1 MIDNFINVFNADIGY
16 SKDSIILKNI
26 NLKIQEKDFVVIQGK
41 NGSGKSTLLKTLYM
55 KLIPINGN
63 FYLLNQLINKK
74 SKIKSLELRKKLG
87 VILQNNY
94 LIPYFSIYQNIE
106 LALQIQE
113 AKEINFS
120 KRIKEII
127 EWVGLKNMNEKKIEH
142 LSEGQR
148 QKVIIARALICRPK
162 ILIADEPMKSL
173 DEETRNKLYFL
184 LKSIN
189 KLGTTIILTDKEN
202 SVAKNIG
209 SNFYTLV
216 DGELK

>member
-1 MIDNFINVFNADIGY
+1 MNNFINIFNANIGY

-26 NLKIQEKDFVVIQGK
+26 NLKIKEKDFVVIQGK

-63 FYLLNQLINKK
+63 FYLLNQLIDKR
-74 SKIKSLELRKKLG
+74 SKIKILELRKKIG

-113 AKEINFS
+113 DKEINFS

-173 DEETRNKLYFL
+173 DEETSNKLYFL

-189 KLGTTIILTDKEN
+189 QLGTTIIMTDKEN
-202 SVAKNIG
+202 SVARNVG

-216 DGELK
+216 NGELK

>member
-1 MIDNFINVFNADIGY
+1 MDNFINILNANIGY

-26 NLKIQEKDFVVIQGK
+26 NLTIKEKDFVVIQGK

-55 KLIPINGN
+55 KLIPVSGN
-63 FYLLNQLINKK
+63 FYLLNQLVDKK
-74 SKIKSLELRKKLG
+74 SKSKILELRKRLG

-94 LIPYFSIYQNIE
+94 LIPYLSIYRNIE

-113 AKEINFS
+113 DKEINFS

-173 DEETRNKLYFL
+173 DEETRDKLYFL

-189 KLGTTIILTDKEN
+189 KLGTTVIMTDKEN
-202 SVAKNIG
+202 SVASNIG
-209 SNFYTLV
+209 SNFYTLAN
-216 DGELK
+216 GELR

>member
-1 MIDNFINVFNADIGY
+1 MDNFINIFNANIGY

-26 NLKIQEKDFVVIQGK
+26 NLKVKEKDFVVIQGK

-55 KLIPINGN
+55 KLIPINGD
-63 FYLLNQLINKK
+63 FYLLNQLIDKR
-74 SKIKSLELRKKLG
+74 SKIKILELRKKIG

-113 AKEINFS
+113 DKEINFS

>member
-1 MIDNFINVFNADIGY
+1 MDNFINIFNANIGY

-26 NLKIQEKDFVVIQGK
+26 NLKIKEKDFVVIQGK

-63 FYLLNQLINKK
+63 FYLLNQLIDKR
-74 SKIKSLELRKKLG
+74 SKIKILELRKKIG

-113 AKEINFS
+113 DKEINFS

>member
-1 MIDNFINVFNADIGY
+1 MDNFINIFNANIGY

-26 NLKIQEKDFVVIQGK
+26 NLKIKEKDFVVIQGK

-63 FYLLNQLINKK
+63 FYLLNQLINKE
-74 SKIKSLELRKKLG
+74 SKKTILELRKKLG

-113 AKEINFS
+113 DKEINFS

-189 KLGTTIILTDKEN
+189 KLGTTIIMTDKEN
-202 SVAKNIG
+202 SMVRNIG

-216 DGELK
+216 NGELK

>member
-1 MIDNFINVFNADIGY
+1 MENFINIFNANIGY

-26 NLKIQEKDFVVIQGK
+26 NLKIKEKDFVVIQGK

-63 FYLLNQLINKK
+63 FYLLNQLIDKR
-74 SKIKSLELRKKLG
+74 SKIKILELRKKIG

-113 AKEINFS
+113 DKEINFS

>member
-74 SKIKSLELRKKLG
+74 SKIKILELRKKLG

-113 AKEINFS
+113 DKEINFS

>member
-1 MIDNFINVFNADIGY
+1 MDNFINILNANIGY

-26 NLKIQEKDFVVIQGK
+26 NLTIKEKDFVVIQGK

-55 KLIPINGN
+55 KLIPVSGN
-63 FYLLNQLINKK
+63 FYLLNQLIDKK
-74 SKIKSLELRKKLG
+74 SKSKILELRKRLG

-94 LIPYFSIYQNIE
+94 LIPYLSIYRNIE

-113 AKEINFS
+113 DKEINFS

-173 DEETRNKLYFL
+173 DEETRDKLYFL

-189 KLGTTIILTDKEN
+189 KLGTTVIMTDKEN
-202 SVAKNIG
+202 SVASNIG
-209 SNFYTLV
+209 SNFYTLAN
-216 DGELK
+216 GELR

>member
-1 MIDNFINVFNADIGY
+1 MDNFINIFNANIGY

-26 NLKIQEKDFVVIQGK
+26 NLKIKEKDFVVIQGK

-63 FYLLNQLINKK
+63 FYLLNQLIDKR
-74 SKIKSLELRKKLG
+74 SKIKILELRKKIG

-113 AKEINFS
+113 DKEINFS

-202 SVAKNIG
+202 SVARNIG

>member
-1 MIDNFINVFNADIGY
+1 MNNFINIFNANIGY

-26 NLKIQEKDFVVIQGK
+26 NLKIKEKDFVVIQGK

-63 FYLLNQLINKK
+63 FYLLNQLIDKR
-74 SKIKSLELRKKLG
+74 SKIKILELRKKIG

-113 AKEINFS
+113 DKEINFS

-127 EWVGLKNMNEKKIEH
+127 EWVGLKNMNEKKIKN

>member
-1 MIDNFINVFNADIGY
+1 MDNFINIFNANIGY
-16 SKDSIILKNI
+16 SKDSIILKNV
-26 NLKIQEKDFVVIQGK
+26 NLKIKEKDFVVIQGK

-63 FYLLNQLINKK
+63 FYLLNQLIDKR
-74 SKIKSLELRKKLG
+74 SKIKILELRKKIG

-113 AKEINFS
+113 DKEINFS

>member
-1 MIDNFINVFNADIGY
+1 MDNFINIFNANIGY

-26 NLKIQEKDFVVIQGK
+26 NLKIKEKDFVVIQGK

-63 FYLLNQLINKK
+63 FYLLNQLIDKR
-74 SKIKSLELRKKLG
+74 SKIKILELRKKIG

-113 AKEINFS
+113 DKEIDFS

>member
-1 MIDNFINVFNADIGY
+1 MENFINIFNANIGY

-26 NLKIQEKDFVVIQGK
+26 NLKIKEKDFVVIQGK

-55 KLIPINGN
+55 KLIPVNGN
-63 FYLLNQLINKK
+63 FYLLNQLIDKK
-74 SKIKSLELRKKLG
+74 SKTKILELRKKIG

-113 AKEINFS
+113 DKEIDFS

>member
-1 MIDNFINVFNADIGY
+1 MDNFINILNANIGY

-26 NLKIQEKDFVVIQGK
+26 NLTIKEKDFVVIQGK

-55 KLIPINGN
+55 KLIPVSGN
-63 FYLLNQLINKK
+63 FYLLNQLIDKK
-74 SKIKSLELRKKLG
+74 SKSKILELRKRLG

-94 LIPYFSIYQNIE
+94 LIPYLSIYRNIE

-113 AKEINFS
+113 DKEINFS

-127 EWVGLKNMNEKKIEH
+127 EWVALKNMNEKKIEH

-173 DEETRNKLYFL
+173 DEETRDKLYFL

-189 KLGTTIILTDKEN
+189 KLGTTVIMTDKEN
-202 SVAKNIG
+202 SVASNIG
-209 SNFYTLV
+209 SNFYTLAN
-216 DGELK
+216 GELR

>member
-1 MIDNFINVFNADIGY
+1 MDNFINIFNANIGY

-26 NLKIQEKDFVVIQGK
+26 NLKIKEKDFVVIQGK

-63 FYLLNQLINKK
+63 FYLLNQLIDKR
-74 SKIKSLELRKKLG
+74 SKIKILELRKKIG

-113 AKEINFS
+113 DKEINFS

-127 EWVGLKNMNEKKIEH
+127 EWVGLKNMNEKKIEQ

-189 KLGTTIILTDKEN
+189 KLGTTIIMTDKEN
-202 SVAKNIG
+202 SMVRNIG

-216 DGELK
+216 NGELK

>member
-1 MIDNFINVFNADIGY
+1 M
-16 SKDSIILKNI
+16 
-26 NLKIQEKDFVVIQGK
+26 IQGK

-63 FYLLNQLINKK
+63 FYLLNQLIDKR
-74 SKIKSLELRKKLG
+74 SKIKILELRKKIG

-113 AKEINFS
+113 DKEINFS

>member
-1 MIDNFINVFNADIGY
+1 MNNFINIFNANIGY

-26 NLKIQEKDFVVIQGK
+26 DLKIKEKDFVVIQGK

-63 FYLLNQLINKK
+63 FYLLNQLIDKR
-74 SKIKSLELRKKLG
+74 SKIKILELRKKIG

-113 AKEINFS
+113 DKEINFS

>member
-1 MIDNFINVFNADIGY
+1 MNNFINIFNANIGY

-26 NLKIQEKDFVVIQGK
+26 NLKIKEKDFVVIQGK

-63 FYLLNQLINKK
+63 FYLLNQLIDKR
-74 SKIKSLELRKKLG
+74 SKIKILELRKKIG

-113 AKEINFS
+113 DKEINFS

-127 EWVGLKNMNEKKIEH
+127 EWVGLKNMNEKKIEY

>member
-1 MIDNFINVFNADIGY
+1 MENFINIFNANIGY
-16 SKDSIILKNI
+16 SKDSIILKNV
-26 NLKIQEKDFVVIQGK
+26 NLKIKEKDFAVIQGK

-55 KLIPINGN
+55 KLIPVNGN
-63 FYLLNQLINKK
+63 FYLLNQLIDKK
-74 SKIKSLELRKKLG
+74 SKTKILDLRKKLG

-113 AKEINFS
+113 DKEINFS

-189 KLGTTIILTDKEN
+189 KLGTTIIMTDKEN
-202 SVAKNIG
+202 SMVRNIG

-216 DGELK
+216 NGELK

>member
-1 MIDNFINVFNADIGY
+1 MDNFINILNANIGY

-26 NLKIQEKDFVVIQGK
+26 NLTIKEKDFVVIQGK

-55 KLIPINGN
+55 KLIPVSGN
-63 FYLLNQLINKK
+63 FYLLNQLIDKK
-74 SKIKSLELRKKLG
+74 SKSKILELRKRLG

-94 LIPYFSIYQNIE
+94 LIPYLPIYRNIE

-113 AKEINFS
+113 DKEINFS

-173 DEETRNKLYFL
+173 DEETRDKLYFL

-189 KLGTTIILTDKEN
+189 KLGTTVIMTDKEN
-202 SVAKNIG
+202 SVASNIG
-209 SNFYTLV
+209 SNFYTLAN
-216 DGELK
+216 GELR

>member
-1 MIDNFINVFNADIGY
+1 MDNFINIFNANIGY

-26 NLKIQEKDFVVIQGK
+26 NLKIKEKDFVVIQGK

-63 FYLLNQLINKK
+63 FYLLNQLIDKR
-74 SKIKSLELRKKLG
+74 SKIKILELRKKIG

-113 AKEINFS
+113 DKEINFS

-127 EWVGLKNMNEKKIEH
+127 EWVGLKNMNEKKIEY

>member
-1 MIDNFINVFNADIGY
+1 MDNFINIFNANIGY

-26 NLKIQEKDFVVIQGK
+26 NLKIKEKDFVVIQGK

-63 FYLLNQLINKK
+63 FYLLNQLIDKR
-74 SKIKSLELRKKLG
+74 SKIKILELRKKIG

-113 AKEINFS
+113 DKEINFS

-127 EWVGLKNMNEKKIEH
+127 EWVGLKNMNEKKIEQ

>member
-1 MIDNFINVFNADIGY
+1 MNNFINIFNANIGY

-26 NLKIQEKDFVVIQGK
+26 NLKIKEKDFVVIQGK

-63 FYLLNQLINKK
+63 FYLLNQLIDKR
-74 SKIKSLELRKKLG
+74 SKIKILELRKKIG

-113 AKEINFS
+113 DKEINFS

-202 SVAKNIG
+202 SMVRNIG

-216 DGELK
+216 NGELK

>member
-1 MIDNFINVFNADIGY
+1 MDNFINIFNANIGY

-26 NLKIQEKDFVVIQGK
+26 NLKIKEKDFVVIQGK

-63 FYLLNQLINKK
+63 FYLLNQLIDKR
-74 SKIKSLELRKKLG
+74 SKIKILELRKKIG

-113 AKEINFS
+113 DKEINFS

-202 SVAKNIG
+202 SVARNIG

-216 DGELK
+216 NGELK

>member
-1 MIDNFINVFNADIGY
+1 MNNFINIFNANIGY

-26 NLKIQEKDFVVIQGK
+26 NLKIKEKDFVVIQGK

-63 FYLLNQLINKK
+63 FYLLNQLIDKR
-74 SKIKSLELRKKLG
+74 SKIKILELRKKIG

-113 AKEINFS
+113 DKEINFS

>member
-1 MIDNFINVFNADIGY
+1 MENFINIFNANIGY
-16 SKDSIILKNI
+16 SKDSIILKNV
-26 NLKIQEKDFVVIQGK
+26 NLKIKEKDFAVIQGK

-55 KLIPINGN
+55 KLIPVNGN
-63 FYLLNQLINKK
+63 FYLLNQLIDKK
-74 SKIKSLELRKKLG
+74 SKTKILDLRKKLG

-113 AKEINFS
+113 DKEINFS

-127 EWVGLKNMNEKKIEH
+127 EWVGLKNMNEKKIEQ

-189 KLGTTIILTDKEN
+189 KLGTTIIMTDKEN
-202 SVAKNIG
+202 SVVKNIG
-209 SNFYTLV
+209 SDFYTLV
-216 DGELK
+216 NGELK

>member
-1 MIDNFINVFNADIGY
+1 MDNFINIFNANIGY

-26 NLKIQEKDFVVIQGK
+26 NLKIKEKDFVVIQGK

-63 FYLLNQLINKK
+63 FYLLNQLIDKR
-74 SKIKSLELRKKLG
+74 SKIKILELRKKIG

-113 AKEINFS
+113 DKEINFS

-189 KLGTTIILTDKEN
+189 KLGTTIIMTDKEN
-202 SVAKNIG
+202 SMVRNIG

-216 DGELK
+216 NGELK

>member
-1 MIDNFINVFNADIGY
+1 MDNFINIFNANIGY

-26 NLKIQEKDFVVIQGK
+26 NLKIKEKDFVVIQGK

-63 FYLLNQLINKK
+63 FYLLNQLIDKR
-74 SKIKSLELRKKLG
+74 SKIKILELRKKIG

-113 AKEINFS
+113 DKEIDFS

-127 EWVGLKNMNEKKIEH
+127 EWVGLKNMNEKKIEQ

-189 KLGTTIILTDKEN
+189 KLGTTIIMTDKEN
-202 SVAKNIG
+202 SVVKNIG
-209 SNFYTLV
+209 SDFYTLV
-216 DGELK
+216 NGELK

>member
-1 MIDNFINVFNADIGY
+1 MDNFINIFNANIGY

-26 NLKIQEKDFVVIQGK
+26 NLKVKEKDFVVIQGK

-55 KLIPINGN
+55 KLIPINGD
-63 FYLLNQLINKK
+63 FYLLNQLIDKR
-74 SKIKSLELRKKLG
+74 SKIKILELRKKIG

-113 AKEINFS
+113 DKEINFS

-189 KLGTTIILTDKEN
+189 KLGTTIIMTDKEN

>member
-1 MIDNFINVFNADIGY
+1 MENFINIFNANIGY
-16 SKDSIILKNI
+16 SKDSIILKNV
-26 NLKIQEKDFVVIQGK
+26 NLKIKEKDFAVIQGK

-55 KLIPINGN
+55 KLIPVNGN
-63 FYLLNQLINKK
+63 FYLLNQLIDKK
-74 SKIKSLELRKKLG
+74 SKTKILDLRKKLG

-113 AKEINFS
+113 DKEIDFS

-189 KLGTTIILTDKEN
+189 KLGTTIIMTDKEN
-202 SVAKNIG
+202 SVARNIG

-216 DGELK
+216 NGELN

>member
-1 MIDNFINVFNADIGY
+1 MDNFINIFNANIGY

-26 NLKIQEKDFVVIQGK
+26 NLKIKEKDFVVIQGK

-74 SKIKSLELRKKLG
+74 SKIKILELRKKLG

-113 AKEINFS
+113 DKEINFS

-127 EWVGLKNMNEKKIEH
+127 EWVGLKNMNEKKIEQ

-189 KLGTTIILTDKEN
+189 KLGTTIIMTDKEN
-202 SVAKNIG
+202 SVVKNIG
-209 SNFYTLV
+209 SDFYTLV
-216 DGELK
+216 NGELK

>member
-1 MIDNFINVFNADIGY
+1 MENFINIFNANIGY
-16 SKDSIILKNI
+16 SKDSIILKNV
-26 NLKIQEKDFVVIQGK
+26 NLKIKEKDFAVIQGK

-55 KLIPINGN
+55 KLIPVNGN
-63 FYLLNQLINKK
+63 FYLLNQLIDKK
-74 SKIKSLELRKKLG
+74 SKTKILDLRKKLG

-113 AKEINFS
+113 DKEINFS

-148 QKVIIARALICRPK
+148 QKVIMARALICRPK

>member
-1 MIDNFINVFNADIGY
+1 MDNFINIFNANIGY
-16 SKDSIILKNI
+16 SKDSIILKNV
-26 NLKIQEKDFVVIQGK
+26 NLKIKEKDFAVIQGK

-55 KLIPINGN
+55 KLIPVNGN
-63 FYLLNQLINKK
+63 FYLLNQLIDKK
-74 SKIKSLELRKKLG
+74 SKTKILDLRKKLG

-113 AKEINFS
+113 DKEINFS

-189 KLGTTIILTDKEN
+189 KLGTTIIMTDKEN
-202 SVAKNIG
+202 SMVRNIG

-216 DGELK
+216 NGELK

>member
-1 MIDNFINVFNADIGY
+1 MDNFINIFNANIGY

-26 NLKIQEKDFVVIQGK
+26 NLKIKEKDFVVIQGK

-63 FYLLNQLINKK
+63 FYLLNQLIDKR
-74 SKIKSLELRKKLG
+74 SKIKILELRKKIG

-113 AKEINFS
+113 DKEIDFS

-127 EWVGLKNMNEKKIEH
+127 ERVGLKNMNEKKIEQ

-189 KLGTTIILTDKEN
+189 KLGTTIIMTDKEN
-202 SVAKNIG
+202 SMVRNIG

-216 DGELK
+216 NGELK

>member
-1 MIDNFINVFNADIGY
+1 MGWF
-16 SKDSIILKNI
+16 
-26 NLKIQEKDFVVIQGK
+26 EK
-41 NGSGKSTLLKTLYM
+41 Y
-55 KLIPINGN
+55 
-63 FYLLNQLINKK
+63 
-74 SKIKSLELRKKLG
+74 
-87 VILQNNY
+87 
-94 LIPYFSIYQNIE
+94 
-106 LALQIQE
+106 
-113 AKEINFS
+113 
-120 KRIKEII
+120 
-127 EWVGLKNMNEKKIEH
+127 EWKKIEH

>member
-1 MIDNFINVFNADIGY
+1 MNNFINIFNANIGY

-26 NLKIQEKDFVVIQGK
+26 NLKIKEKDFVVIQGK

-63 FYLLNQLINKK
+63 FYLLNQLIDKR
-74 SKIKSLELRKKLG
+74 SKIKILELRKKIG

-113 AKEINFS
+113 DKEINFS

-127 EWVGLKNMNEKKIEH
+127 EWVGLKNMNEKKIEQ

>member
-1 MIDNFINVFNADIGY
+1 MDNFINIFNANIGY

-26 NLKIQEKDFVVIQGK
+26 NLKIKEKDFVVIQGK

-63 FYLLNQLINKK
+63 FYLLNQLIDKR
-74 SKIKSLELRKKLG
+74 SKIKILELRKKIG

-113 AKEINFS
+113 DKEINFS

-127 EWVGLKNMNEKKIEH
+127 EWVGLKNMTNKFCQTRTRLEPKKIKC
-142 LSEGQR
+142 S
-148 QKVIIARALICRPK
+148 K
-162 ILIADEPMKSL
+162 
-173 DEETRNKLYFL
+173 Y
-184 LKSIN
+184 
-189 KLGTTIILTDKEN
+189 
-202 SVAKNIG
+202 
-209 SNFYTLV
+209 
-216 DGELK
+216 